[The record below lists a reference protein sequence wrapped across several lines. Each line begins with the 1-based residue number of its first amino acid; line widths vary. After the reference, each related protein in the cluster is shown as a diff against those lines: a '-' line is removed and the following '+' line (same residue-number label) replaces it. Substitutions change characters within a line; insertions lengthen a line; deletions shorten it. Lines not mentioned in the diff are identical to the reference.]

1 MKRLVGWG
9 IFMVVVGLWIWLSAL
24 GVPYMEFRRDW
35 PLLIVAAGIAII
47 VRRIRRHIRQGRSQS
62 QIIADLE
69 AGKIDVEKAI
79 IQIRRSK

>member
-1 MKRLVGWG
+1 MKRLLGWG

-35 PLLIVAAGIAII
+35 PLLVVAAGVVLIW
-47 VRRIRRHIRQGRSQS
+47 RRIRRQIRQGRSRS
-62 QIIADLE
+62 QIISDLE

-79 IQIRRSK
+79 NQIRRAK